1 MTDDVF
7 RQDGYR
13 LRLEWGENGVAALG
27 ADCAVL
33 VIVDVL
39 SFTTAVDI
47 ALDRGGRVL
56 PVRRG
61 DVRAISSARAAGAV
75 VAGEQRW
82 TLRPSSL
89 IDLPADTLLALP
101 SPNGATLCAQAAAT
115 GATVFAACLR
125 NAESVAREV
134 EKVADGRPIG
144 IVPAGERWGVTAGP
158 LRPGIEDLLGAGA
171 VAAALLGTATSK
183 STKSSSSSN
192 SRTSTNFRP
201 STNVGGASPEARLAA
216 NCYVNEIEN
225 VVELLRGCA
234 SGRELTAAGH
244 AADVELAA
252 AVGTSSC
259 APVLRDGVLTN
270 RLSP

>member
-1 MTDDVF
+1 VTEDVF

-13 LRLEWGENGVAALG
+13 LRLEWGENGVAAL
-27 ADCAVL
+27 APDCAVL

-39 SFTTAVDI
+39 SFTTAVDV
-47 ALDRGGRVL
+47 ALNRGARVM

-61 DVRAISSARAAGAV
+61 DVRAISAARAAGAV

-89 IDLPADTLLALP
+89 VDLPADTLLALP
-101 SPNGATLCAQAAAT
+101 SPNGAMLCAQAAAT

-158 LRPGIEDLLGAGA
+158 LRPGIEDLLGAGSI
-171 VAAALLGTATSK
+171 AAALL
-183 STKSSSSSN
+183 ST
-192 SRTSTNFRP
+192 
-201 STNVGGASPEARLAA
+201 GGASPEAWLAA
-216 NCYVNEIEN
+216 NCFVNEIDN
-225 VVELLRGCA
+225 VVELLHGCA

-244 AADVELAA
+244 AADVDLAA
-252 AVGTSSC
+252 TVGSSSC

>member
-1 MTDDVF
+1 VTEDVF

-13 LRLEWGENGVAALG
+13 LRLEWGENGVAAL
-27 ADCAVL
+27 APDCAVL

-39 SFTTAVDI
+39 SFTTAVDV

-75 VAGEQRW
+75 IAGEQRW

-89 IDLPADTLLALP
+89 VDLPTDTLLALP

-134 EKVADGRPIG
+134 EKVADGRPVG

-158 LRPGIEDLLGAGA
+158 LRPCVEDLLGAGA
-171 VAAALLGTATSK
+171 VAAALLGATSSK
-183 STKSSSSSN
+183 ST
-192 SRTSTNFRP
+192 NFG
-201 STNVGGASPEARLAA
+201 SASPEARLAA
-216 NCYVNEIEN
+216 NCFVNEIEN

-244 AADVELAA
+244 AADVDLAA
-252 AVGTSSC
+252 VVGSSSC

-270 RLSP
+270 RLSS

>member
-13 LRLEWGENGVAALG
+13 LRLEWGENGVAAL
-27 ADCAVL
+27 ASSCAVL

-47 ALDRGGRVL
+47 ALDRGGRVQ

-61 DVRAISSARAAGAV
+61 DVRTLSSARSAGAV
-75 VAGEQRW
+75 LAGDQKW

-89 IDLPADTLLALP
+89 LDLPAGTLLALP
-101 SPNGATLCAQAAAT
+101 SPNGATLCTQAAAAS
-115 GATVFAACLR
+115 ATVFAACLR

-134 EKVADGRPIG
+134 EKVADGQPIG

-171 VAAALLGTATSK
+171 VAAALLATN
-183 STKSSSSSN
+183 SS
-192 SRTSTNFRP
+192 
-201 STNVGGASPEARLAA
+201 GASPETRLAA
-216 NCYVNEIEN
+216 SCFSHEIEN

-234 SGRELTAAGH
+234 SGRELTADGH
-244 AADVELAA
+244 TADVELAA
-252 AVGTSSC
+252 AVGSSSC
-259 APVLRDGVLTN
+259 APVLSDGVLTN
-270 RLSP
+270 RLSA